1 MAWGSY
7 AARREDSSEHEPGLA
22 LVYAAKV
29 EAIQQLYT
37 YMAVRA
43 ALIS

>member
-1 MAWGSY
+1 MQLA
-7 AARREDSSEHEPGLA
+7 REDSSDHEPRRA